1 MKITEGNG
9 IDVVIDCVGAENT
22 ISDSI
27 RAISRGGA
35 IVVVVVGL
43 FGRLEK
49 IPVAPLVTNEY
60 KIMGSFWGNYN
71 ELRSY

>member
-35 IVVVVVGL
+35 IVVVVGL